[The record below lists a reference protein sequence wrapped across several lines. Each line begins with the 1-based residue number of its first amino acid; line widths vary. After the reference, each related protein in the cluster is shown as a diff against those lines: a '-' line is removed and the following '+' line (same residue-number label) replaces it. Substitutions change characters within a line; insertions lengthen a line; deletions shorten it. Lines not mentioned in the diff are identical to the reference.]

1 MKNFVQEGD
10 RITFAGSALTGPQAD
25 IKSGDPVLTTS
36 GRICGVAVA
45 DEVPGSAGPA
55 NDSNVVVQLKGVFQ
69 LAVTSTHHAI
79 GVGQTVYIDPTAAT
93 LSDGF
98 TDIPF
103 GVALDPVVQY
113 ASLTSI
119 RVRLF
124 GATPGAVGA
133 DS

>member
-10 RITFAGSALTGPQAD
+10 RVTFAGSALTGPNSD
-25 IKSGDPVLTTS
+25 IKSGDPVVTTS
-36 GRICGVAVA
+36 GRIAGVAVA
-45 DEVPGSAGPA
+45 DEVPGSAGPY

-69 LAVTSTHHAI
+69 LSVVSTHHAI
-79 GVGQTVYIDPTAAT
+79 GIGQTVYIDGTSGV
-93 LSDGF
+93 LSDDF

-103 GVALDPVVQY
+103 GVALDAVAQY
-113 ASLTSI
+113 ATTSI

>member
-1 MKNFVQEGD
+1 MKNFVQNGD
-10 RITFAGSALTGPQAD
+10 RLTFAGSALTGPNAD

-55 NDSNVVVQLKGVFQ
+55 NDSNVVVQLTGVFTIS
-69 LAVTSTHHAI
+69 VVSTHHAI
-79 GVGQTVYIDPTAAT
+79 GIGQTVYIDPSTGVV
-93 LSDGF
+93 SDDL
-98 TDIPF
+98 TDVPF
-103 GVALDPVVQY
+103 GTVLDAVTQY
-113 ASLTSI
+113 ATTAV

-124 GATPGAVGA
+124 GATPGTTGA